1 MKGSLSDYEKIYMI
15 DRSQFAVVYKSKI
28 KETNQIVALKEVLL
42 LDLDVS
48 DFISYLSRI
57 IDYHYE
63 RFIKFYNY
71 FYVDKTIYLVNEYCL
86 GTLSQLIEHRTLSE
100 TEISAISR
108 KILEIIS
115 FFFSQNV
122 KYTNIRTDNIFLCQD
137 YQLKVSHIPTSDYIY
152 NNSSEIK
159 K

>member
-1 MKGSLSDYEKIYMI
+1 MI
-15 DRSQFAVVYKSKI
+15 GCSQFAVVYKSKI

-115 FFFSQNV
+115 FFFFH
-122 KYTNIRTDNIFLCQD
+122 KMLNIQISGLTIFS
-137 YQLKVSHIPTSDYIY
+137 YAKITS
-152 NNSSEIK
+152 
-159 K
+159 